1 MRRFIDW
8 AVLLGGIVLGVAACA
23 SMGEQESMG
32 APEKTMPSLYQRLGG
47 RHGIALVV
55 DDFVAILVADD
66 RVSARFT
73 ALKPAEVAR
82 LKSHAADQVCAATGG
97 PCAYLGRDM
106 KAAHRGM
113 NITDAEWDAT
123 VEDLVRA
130 LDKNKV
136 PEKDRNE
143 LLGLLGPM
151 KPDIVGQ

>member
-23 SMGEQESMG
+23 SMGEQESMR

-73 ALKPAEVAR
+73 AMKPADVSR

>member
-1 MRRFIDW
+1 MRRFIGW

-23 SMGEQESMG
+23 SMGEQESMR
-32 APEKTMPSLYQRLGG
+32 APEQTMPSLYQRLGG
-47 RHGIALVV
+47 HHGIALVV
-55 DDFVAILVADD
+55 DDFDAILVADD

-73 ALKPAEVAR
+73 AMKPADVSR

-106 KAAHRGM
+106 KTAHRGM

-123 VEDLVRA
+123 VEDLVKA

-136 PEKDRNE
+136 DPKDKSE
-143 LLGLLGPM
+143 LLGMLGPM
-151 KPDIVGQ
+151 KADIVGQ

>member
-1 MRRFIDW
+1 MRRFIGW

-23 SMGEQESMG
+23 SMGEQESMR

-66 RVSARFT
+66 RVSGRFT
-73 ALKPAEVAR
+73 AMKPADVSR
-82 LKSHAADQVCAATGG
+82 LKSHAGDQVCAATGG